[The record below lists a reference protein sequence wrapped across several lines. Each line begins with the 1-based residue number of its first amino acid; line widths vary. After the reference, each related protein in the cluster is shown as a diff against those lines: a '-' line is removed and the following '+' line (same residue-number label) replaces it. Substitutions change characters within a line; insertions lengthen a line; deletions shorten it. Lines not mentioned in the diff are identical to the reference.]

1 MTDLNESVVEVLRL
15 DAEATPGPWITRSRQ
30 PGMRIIPIRSIYA
43 PTCGRNCN
51 ECNDTSTCPAYS
63 RETES
68 TDLTAYYRTAAP
80 ALARE
85 VQRLQA
91 EVERLK
97 AEIQPRIER
106 SIAFQDAMEEAEAER
121 DEARA
126 EVERLKAELKR
137 CRPSCVVCGSSV
149 HSDRFCGDAC
159 YHKHYVRLE
168 EDDDDE

>member
-1 MTDLNESVVEVLRL
+1 MPNIEQTIAEVLRL
-15 DAEATPGPWITRSRQ
+15 DAEATQGPWDYWFEVGTRLG
-30 PGMRIIPIRSIYA
+30 P
-43 PTCGRNCN
+43 
-51 ECNDTSTCPAYS
+51 S
-63 RETES
+63 REHPVALVKQLHHARCPGGVRGAGV
-68 TDLTAYYRTAAP
+68 DADAALIAHYRTAAP

-85 VQRLQA
+85 LQRL
-91 EVERLK
+91 R